1 MDGRERPKDQGLWEA
16 RMPKQ
21 RRMPQRTCVGCG
33 EVQGKRE
40 LVRIVRTPDGTVTV
54 DPTGKRNGRG
64 AYVHRELQCFDRAA
78 SGRLLKA
85 LRAPDAA
92 TELVAL
98 RVAFEAL
105 LKAPVPRKPQIHRAE
120 VPLPEHLIAR
130 NRHGP
135 TRTQPRRPPSPPS
148 APAEGAPPPGG

>member
-1 MDGRERPKDQGLWEA
+1 
-16 RMPKQ
+16 MPKQ

-40 LVRIVRTPDGTVTV
+40 LVRIVRATDGTVSV

-64 AYVHRELQCFDRAA
+64 AYVHRDMQCFDRAA

-85 LRAPDAA
+85 LRAPEAA
-92 TELVAL
+92 GQLASL
-98 RVAFEAL
+98 REAFEAL
-105 LKAPVPRKPQIHRAE
+105 LKAPVPRKPQVHRAE

-130 NRHGP
+130 NRRGP
-135 TRTQPRRPPSPPS
+135 TRTPPRRSS
-148 APAEGAPPPGG
+148 AAPPPGPAPTGSEPQL